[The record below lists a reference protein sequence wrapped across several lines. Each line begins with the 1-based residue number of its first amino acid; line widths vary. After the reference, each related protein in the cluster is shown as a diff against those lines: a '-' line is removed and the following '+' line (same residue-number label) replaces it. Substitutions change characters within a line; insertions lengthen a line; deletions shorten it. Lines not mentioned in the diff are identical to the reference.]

1 MTTPE
6 LTDPSVFIDYTG
18 SLKVTFSSV
27 GGKTG
32 LDLIRN
38 SIVVLLDFTENLSYF
53 QQEII

>member
-18 SLKVTFSSV
+18 SLKVSFSNV

-38 SIVVLLDFTENLSYF
+38 SIVVLLDFIENLSYF